1 MRQSRVRAA
10 SGAVRRTAGTS
21 GRGADSAAVRRVGHT
36 VGTAHS
42 RRLAPPSFAALKP
55 VRGLT
60 GHVRAVSEPC
70 QSREWSAPQARGN
83 ERSWRGQ
90 RGGST
95 CGAHGWDRSLPAAGA
110 AFVRGFHEKAG
121 PVKRVRKNLVPAS
134 AGLGAPGR
142 SLPLPPIRRFSS
154 ASRPGPVKA
163 ERSEPPGPALT
174 GGREATIRARR
185 QWQALEACCHC
196 FFFPRF
202 SAGQPRAPCFHS
214 HSPSASRRR
223 GARWGPCC

>member
-1 MRQSRVRAA
+1 MLMSRRVMGAPSKIAFGLWGREGTAHFRRLTPPSFAA
-10 SGAVRRTAGTS
+10 QNPPRFSSTLMSRRVIGAPSKIADGLW
-21 GRGADSAAVRRVGHT
+21 GRGR
-36 VGTAHS
+36 TAHS
-42 RRLAPPSFAALKP
+42 RRLTPPSFAAL
-55 VRGLT
+55 T
-60 GHVRAVSEPC
+60 IA
-70 QSREWSAPQARGN
+70 
-83 ERSWRGQ
+83 
-90 RGGST
+90 
-95 CGAHGWDRSLPAAGA
+95 DA